1 MMPPAGTKLTAS
13 VLTKFL
19 KANLILAE
27 IEPIFGTRTEINRF
41 ALKAQSVKHGD
52 TYIHCGEDY
61 SLLKDAMQAYENG
74 ANGIICAT
82 HIPPLA
88 GSFLIQVQS
97 VESMINLLYPYLRQ
111 CLIDDRVESPNL
123 LLRAS
128 RVA

>member
-1 MMPPAGTKLTAS
+1 MPPAGTKLTVS

-19 KANLILAE
+19 KANLILAD
-27 IEPIFGTRTEINRF
+27 IEPIFGACTEITRF
-41 ALKAQSVKHGD
+41 ALNSQSVKLGD
-52 TYIHCGEDY
+52 TYIHCSENY
-61 SLLKDAMQAYENG
+61 SLLQDVMQAYENG

-88 GSFLIQVQS
+88 GSFVIHVQS
-97 VESMINLLYPYLRQ
+97 VESMINLLYPYLRR

-123 LLRAS
+123 LLRAP